1 MTLYRLRR
9 SAVRPPDATKSVRS
23 HFVLLRACKRS
34 RAADAMENGCA
45 SHGDDNLAFL
55 QKMLDDYKGQDN
67 FNRVARKVTAVSATD
82 QRIVVELTV
91 EHEHVNGK
99 GTLHGGQTA
108 SLVDIVTARAV
119 GMTVRDRGMV
129 SVELAVSYL
138 LPVKLGETILIE
150 GIVLKCGRNIAFTE
164 CEFRRK
170 TDGAL
175 VAKGKHT
182 LAFMHKP
189 VANQF

>member
-1 MTLYRLRR
+1 
-9 SAVRPPDATKSVRS
+9 
-23 HFVLLRACKRS
+23 
-34 RAADAMENGCA
+34 MENGCSSQENGCA
-45 SHGDDNLAFL
+45 TVAADDAENLAFL
-55 QKMLDDYKGQDN
+55 TKMIDDYKAQEN
-67 FNRVARKVTAVSATD
+67 FNRVARKIHPISASKTS
-82 QRIVVELTV
+82 IVVEMTV
-91 EHEHVNGK
+91 EEEHVNGK

-119 GMTVRDRGMV
+119 GMSIRDRGMV

-138 LPVKLGETILIE
+138 LPAKLGETILIE

-170 TDGAL
+170 TDRAL

-182 LAFMHKP
+182 IAFMHKP
-189 VANQF
+189 VPNQF